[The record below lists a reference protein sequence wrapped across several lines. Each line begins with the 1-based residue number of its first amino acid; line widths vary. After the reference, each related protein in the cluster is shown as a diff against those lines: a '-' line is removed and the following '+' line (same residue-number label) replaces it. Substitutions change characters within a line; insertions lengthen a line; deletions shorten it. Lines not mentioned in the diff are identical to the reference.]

1 MQAPKGIGPEERL
14 QLFGGGCRLG
24 WFFAHQLLSTVALP
38 PVKHERLYKAV
49 ALEGDYRDGDA
60 KVGTKERAA

>member
-1 MQAPKGIGPEERL
+1 MAG
-14 QLFGGGCRLG
+14 
-24 WFFAHQLLSTVALP
+24 FFAHQPLSTVALP
-38 PVKHERLYKAV
+38 PIKHERLYKAV